1 MSDSRYAAIFGRN
14 PALSI
19 AELFAV
25 GAAQGFSVTP
35 LGRAAARLDGFD
47 LKLADRFGAITKVVE
62 LIGTAPSADA
72 AIRQLAG
79 TVTKP
84 RTGKVIFG
92 ISSYGSRAATE
103 LTNRMREL
111 LDRRGVKYRFVG
123 GGSGSG
129 SGGRRSAAAL
139 SAVQVKHNKLITK
152 GHDWCLF
159 EAADGWHYGRT
170 VWVYDFE
177 GFAHRDYDKP
187 RSDTKRGMLPPQLA
201 RTMVN
206 LATGGDVAKSVYD
219 PFCGS
224 GNVLLESVA
233 LGHRTFGSDLDEAAV
248 TDSRKNLE
256 WLDGLAK
263 TSGHRDSDE
272 RGDGSGQWDVAVTDA
287 TKDLPAGRGDAI
299 VTEGYLGQQV
309 AANTKDR
316 TIESEAKTVESIVL
330 KFCEQAARTLKPGSR
345 LVMTWPIWR
354 LGGSN
359 GRGQLALPL
368 VDRVKALGYAVVR
381 PVPREFS
388 PAELSDRDS
397 ILVSRPNQRVIH
409 ELFIFER
416 N

>member
-1 MSDSRYAAIFGRN
+1 MSNSRYAAVCGRN

-19 AELFAV
+19 AELSAV
-25 GAAQGFSVTP
+25 GEAQGFSVAP
-35 LGRAAARLDGFD
+35 LGRYAVQLDGFD
-47 LKLADRFGAITKVVE
+47 LALAGRFGAVTKVME
-62 LIGTAPSADA
+62 LIGVVPSADA
-72 AIRQLAG
+72 AIRKIAG
-79 TVTKP
+79 TVANP

-92 ISSYGSRAATE
+92 ISSYGSRTATE

-111 LDRRGVKYRFVG
+111 LDKRGIKNRFMAKRLG
-123 GGSGSG
+123 KSGRVPDG
-129 SGGRRSAAAL
+129 EL

-177 GFAHRDYDKP
+177 GFAQRDYDKP
-187 RSDTKRGMLPPQLA
+187 RSDSKRGMLPPQLA

-206 LATGGDVAKSVYD
+206 LATGGDGTKSVYD

-248 TDSRKNLE
+248 ADSRRNLE
-256 WLDGLAK
+256 WLGGLVE
-263 TSGHRDSDE
+263 T
-272 RGDGSGQWDVAVTDA
+272 SGQWDVAVADA
-287 TKDLPAGRGDAI
+287 TKPLIVNRADSI
-299 VTEGYLGQQV
+299 VTEGYLGTLI

-330 KFCEQAARTLKPGSR
+330 KFCEQAQKTLQPGSR

-354 LGGSN
+354 LAGSG

-368 VDRVKALGYAVVR
+368 VDRVKSLGYTVVR
-381 PVPREFS
+381 PVPPAFR
-388 PAELSDRDS
+388 PAELTKRDS
-397 ILVSRPNQRVIH
+397 IAVSRPKQRVIH

-416 N
+416 S